1 MALICGWDVSTAAIG
16 VCVRTAPDGE
26 IHKLDV
32 LFPKG
37 VTHQEKHRDAAK
49 QIRKFMW
56 DLQHEGILEEYAK
69 DTIHVME
76 QSLGGFSGG
85 MSSAQTKMA
94 LAAMNAVCTFVLTDD
109 WGDVIHI
116 LPVTTKAIT
125 KLKILPEEESHKQ
138 PKKAAVIRMM
148 REAIPEFPYQE
159 TAAGNWVNGTDDMA
173 DAWLLT
179 VAGGKILTGQAKLP
193 VPKKRGRKSKDK
205 GDRATTRKGK
215 AGKPTEG

>member
-1 MALICGWDVSTAAIG
+1 MALLIGWDVSTAAIG

-37 VTHQEKHRDAAK
+37 KNHQEKHRDAAK
-49 QIRKFMW
+49 QVRKFMW
-56 DLQHEGILEEYAK
+56 DLEPEFDDEVKTA
-69 DTIHVME
+69 THVVE
-76 QSLGGFSGG
+76 QCLGGFSGG

-94 LAAMNAVCTFVLTDD
+94 LAAMNAVVTFVLSDD
-109 WGDVIHI
+109 WGEVIHI

-159 TAAGNWVNGTDDMA
+159 TDKGNWVNGTDDIA

-179 VAGGKILTGQAKLP
+179 VAGGRILTGQATLP
-193 VPKKRGRKSKDK
+193 VPKKRGRKNKDK
-205 GDRATTRKGK
+205 VDRETSRKSK
-215 AGKPTEG
+215 ARKPTEG

>member
-1 MALICGWDVSTAAIG
+1 MKLLIGWDVSTAAIG

-37 VTHQEKHRDAAK
+37 KTHQEKHRDAAK

-56 DLQHEGILEEYAK
+56 DLTTDIDGWEPKETTHI
-69 DTIHVME
+69 IE
-76 QSLGGFSGG
+76 QCLGGFTGG

-94 LAAMNAVCTFVLTDD
+94 LAAMNAVTTFVLTDD
-109 WGDVIHI
+109 WGTAIHI

-125 KLKILPEEESHKQ
+125 GLKILPEEESHKQ

-148 REAIPEFPYQE
+148 RTAIPEFPYQE
-159 TAAGNWVNGTDDMA
+159 TLGGNWVNGTDDMA

-179 VAGGKILTGQAKLP
+179 VAGGKILTGQSKLP
-193 VPKKRGRKSKDK
+193 IPKKRGRKNKDK
-205 GDRATTRKGK
+205 GDREATRKGK
-215 AGKPTEG
+215 ARKLPEG